1 MNSQNSQDSQSLQG
15 SRNAQGSQRVQDSP
29 RAQTGAAARRVTYT
43 PDSLLEVAVT
53 VFNERGYDGTSMED
67 LARAAGITK
76 SSIYHHVKGKEEL
89 LTRGVNRALDALNAS
104 LDTLEALP
112 DGELDRVEQAV
123 FRAVQILVDELPY
136 VTLLL
141 RVRGNTEA
149 ERAAQASRRAIDQR
163 LAGFVERAAA
173 AGALRTD
180 LDPRLAS
187 RLVFGMVNSVVE
199 WYRPG
204 PGRWSADDVASAV
217 THVVFD
223 GLRRR

>member
-1 MNSQNSQDSQSLQG
+1 MSVS
-15 SRNAQGSQRVQDSP
+15 SRR
-29 RAQTGAAARRVTYT
+29 TTYT

-89 LTRGVNRALDALNAS
+89 LTRGVNRALDALNVS

-112 DGELDRVEQAV
+112 EADAGELDRVEQAV
-123 FRAVQILVDELPY
+123 FRAVQILVEELPY

-141 RVRGNTEA
+141 RVRGNTET
-149 ERAAQASRRAIDQR
+149 ERAAQARRREIDQR

-217 THVVFD
+217 THLVFD

>member
-1 MNSQNSQDSQSLQG
+1 MSTETAA
-15 SRNAQGSQRVQDSP
+15 SRRP
-29 RAQTGAAARRVTYT
+29 TYT
-43 PDSLLEVAVT
+43 PDSLLEVAVA

-89 LTRGVNRALDALNAS
+89 LERGVNRALDALNGA
-104 LDTLEALP
+104 LDEMEALP
-112 DGELDRVEQAV
+112 DAGELDRVEQTV
-123 FRAVQILVDELPY
+123 FRAVQILVEELPY

-149 ERAAQASRRAIDQR
+149 ERAAQARRREIDLR

-173 AGALRTD
+173 AGALRSD
-180 LDPRLAS
+180 VDPHLAS

-204 PGRWSADDVASAV
+204 PGRSADDVASAV
-217 THVVFD
+217 THLVFD

>member
-1 MNSQNSQDSQSLQG
+1 MS
-15 SRNAQGSQRVQDSP
+15 
-29 RAQTGAAARRVTYT
+29 TETAATRRTTYT
-43 PDSLLEVAVT
+43 PDSLLEVAVA

-89 LTRGVNRALDALNAS
+89 LERGVNRALDALNGS
-104 LDTLEALP
+104 LDAMEALP
-112 DGELDRVEQAV
+112 DAGELDRVEQAV
-123 FRAVQILVDELPY
+123 FRAVQILVEELPY

-149 ERAAQASRRAIDQR
+149 ERAAQERRREIDRR

-173 AGALRTD
+173 AGALRSD
-180 LDPRLAS
+180 VEPHLAS
-187 RLVFGMVNSVVE
+187 RLVFGMVNSVAE
-199 WYRPG
+199 WYRPA
-204 PGRWSADDVASAV
+204 RDLAADDVAAAV
-217 THVVFD
+217 TQLVFD

>member
-1 MNSQNSQDSQSLQG
+1 MNSQNTQS
-15 SRNAQGSQRVQDSP
+15 SQRVQDSQ
-29 RAQTGAAARRVTYT
+29 RAQTGAAARRATYT

>member
-1 MNSQNSQDSQSLQG
+1 MST
-15 SRNAQGSQRVQDSP
+15 
-29 RAQTGAAARRVTYT
+29 QTASARRPAYT
-43 PDSLLEVAVT
+43 ADSLLEVAVA

-89 LTRGVNRALDALNAS
+89 LERGVNRALDALNAS
-104 LDTLEALP
+104 LDEMEALP
-112 DGELDRVEQAV
+112 DAGELDRVEQAV
-123 FRAVQILVDELPY
+123 FRAVQILVEELPY

-149 ERAAQASRRAIDQR
+149 ERAAQERRREIDRR

-173 AGALRTD
+173 AGALRSD
-180 LDPRLAS
+180 VDPHLAS

-204 PGRWSADDVASAV
+204 PGLAADDIAAAV
-217 THVVFD
+217 TRLVFD

>member
-1 MNSQNSQDSQSLQG
+1 MS
-15 SRNAQGSQRVQDSP
+15 
-29 RAQTGAAARRVTYT
+29 AQTSASSRRTTYT
-43 PDSLLEVAVT
+43 PDSLLEVAVA

-104 LDTLEALP
+104 LDALDTLEPLP
-112 DGELDRVEQAV
+112 DGGELDRVEQAV
-123 FRAVQILVDELPY
+123 FRAVQILVEELPY

-149 ERAAQASRRAIDQR
+149 ERAAQARRREIDLR

-173 AGALRTD
+173 AGVLRTD
-180 LDPRLAS
+180 LDPHLAS

-217 THVVFD
+217 THLVFD

>member
-1 MNSQNSQDSQSLQG
+1 MSTQTSANS
-15 SRNAQGSQRVQDSP
+15 
-29 RAQTGAAARRVTYT
+29 RRTTYT
-43 PDSLLEVAVT
+43 PDSLLEVAVA
-53 VFNERGYDGTSMED
+53 VFNDRGYDGTSMED

-89 LTRGVNRALDALNAS
+89 LTRGVNRALDALNGS
-104 LDTLEALP
+104 LDALEALP
-112 DGELDRVEQAV
+112 DAGELDRVEQAV
-123 FRAVQILVDELPY
+123 FRAVQILVEELPY

-149 ERAAQASRRAIDQR
+149 ERAAQARRREIDRR
-163 LAGFVERAAA
+163 LAGFVERAAD

-180 LDPRLAS
+180 LDPHLAS

-204 PGRWSADDVASAV
+204 HELSADDVASTV
-217 THVVFD
+217 THLVFD
-223 GLRRR
+223 GLRRRP

>member
-1 MNSQNSQDSQSLQG
+1 MST
-15 SRNAQGSQRVQDSP
+15 
-29 RAQTGAAARRVTYT
+29 QTGASSRRTTYT

-104 LDTLEALP
+104 LDTLEELP
-112 DGELDRVEQAV
+112 EAGGGAPVAGHDGDAPEDGELDRVEQAV

-149 ERAAQASRRAIDQR
+149 ERAAQARRREIDQR

-180 LDPRLAS
+180 VDPRLAS

-217 THVVFD
+217 THLVFD

>member
-1 MNSQNSQDSQSLQG
+1 MTDTS
-15 SRNAQGSQRVQDSP
+15 SRRI
-29 RAQTGAAARRVTYT
+29 TYT
-43 PDSLLEVAVT
+43 PDSLLEVAVA

-104 LDTLEALP
+104 LDALEALP
-112 DGELDRVEQAV
+112 EGGEPDAGALDRVEQAV

-149 ERAAQASRRAIDQR
+149 ERAAQARRREIDQR
-163 LAGFVERAAA
+163 LADFVERAAA
-173 AGALRTD
+173 AGALRSD

-217 THVVFD
+217 TRVVFD